1 MGIARDA
8 ASLKWRLV
16 ERRERRRL
24 QADAS
29 ASVDRLPGNSFEVV
43 VYFADPPSH
52 LYQLR
57 QWFEALLALD
67 AHHRV
72 VIVARCARTVRQLQQ
87 ECSLPIVYA
96 SAHRDLDP
104 LVERQPLKI
113 VLYPNHNMRNFAMLW
128 HPDMLHVY
136 IGHGESDKIG
146 ISASNQLKAYDYCFV
161 AGQAAI
167 DRIRGRLINY
177 DTGARVIEIGRP
189 QGDSATAPIVPV
201 VTVVPVVPASGGR
214 TVVLYAPTWEGDR
227 PANSYGSLVS
237 HGEKIVSSLV
247 ADDDYQVIFRP
258 HPLTGSESADFG
270 AASERIVALLD
281 QANRRDPGAGHRTD
295 RKNEFGWQLQ
305 AADACFAD
313 ISAVAYDWLAT
324 RKPLVITKP
333 TAAGANLDP
342 RGIAG
347 KMPLLAAD
355 RASMAP
361 TVLTEAMSPQ
371 SLSLIDSLATH
382 YFGDLAEG
390 ASTRRWLVAV
400 DRVISIRDAAVAG
413 RRDLS
418 GPTG

>member
-1 MGIARDA
+1 MGIASDV
-8 ASLKWRLV
+8 ASLRWRLA

-29 ASVDRLPGNSFEVV
+29 ASTAGLPGSSFEVV

-57 QWFEALLALD
+57 QWFEPLLALD
-67 AHHRV
+67 KRHRV
-72 VIVARCARTVRQLQQ
+72 VVVARCARTARQLQQ
-87 ECSLPIVYA
+87 ECSLPVVYA

-104 LVERQPLKI
+104 LVERQSLKM

-177 DTGARVIEIGRP
+177 DTNARVIEVGRP
-189 QGDSATAPIVPV
+189 QGDSKVAPV
-201 VTVVPVVPASGGR
+201 VSASTGR

-247 ADDDYQVIFRP
+247 AGDDYQVIFRP
-258 HPLTGSESADFG
+258 HPLTGSESPDFA
-270 AASERIVALLD
+270 AASERIAALLD
-281 QANRRDPGAGHRTD
+281 QANRRDPRAGHLTD
-295 RKNEFGWQLQ
+295 RKSDFGWQLQ
-305 AADACFAD
+305 VADACFAD

-333 TAAGANLDP
+333 TAVGANVDLS
-342 RGIAG
+342 GIAG
-347 KMPLLAAD
+347 KMPLLATD
-355 RASMAP
+355 RASAAP
-361 TVLTEAMSPQ
+361 AVLTEAMSPQ
-371 SLSLIDSLATH
+371 SLVLIDSLATY
-382 YFGDLAEG
+382 YFGDLTEG
-390 ASTRRWLVAV
+390 ASARRWLDAA
-400 DRVISIRDAAVAG
+400 DRVISIRDAAV
-413 RRDLS
+413 
-418 GPTG
+418 